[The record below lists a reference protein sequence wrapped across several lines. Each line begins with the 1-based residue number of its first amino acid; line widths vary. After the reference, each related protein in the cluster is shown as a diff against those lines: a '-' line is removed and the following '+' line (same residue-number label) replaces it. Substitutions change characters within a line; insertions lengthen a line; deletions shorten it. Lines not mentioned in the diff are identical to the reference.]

1 MDLIDILSL
10 IANLIVVAMASGLI
24 FAVLAQP
31 GRITHSYYFA
41 VFGITV
47 MVWGTA
53 GTLMHLPTNI
63 IVLDAT
69 LKFQLMVTG
78 IILTVFSYYLLV
90 VHMIQPSGRLM
101 DIVNIVSLVIFIFI
115 LGLTWTG
122 SVIRPELIGSTVMP
136 SSFVG
141 NLVMVVLIAYQV
153 LSFYVILNSDKKE
166 VVKLRLSTVFVALAV
181 GLEML
186 PVFYA
191 SALPAL
197 ILAIGVVIISWVI
210 IRNQAFNPLNQ
221 LNEELKIANRDLQQA
236 INELGT
242 EKDRTE
248 QLNSDLVASNQYKSE
263 FLANMSH
270 ELRTPLNSIIGYSE
284 LLLKGIYG
292 DLSEKQLDRLSKI
305 HDNGAQLLRIISDI
319 LDMNKIDS
327 GKLRLETSDFS
338 IREAF
343 DNLLQE
349 HEQDCSEK
357 GLALHVNI
365 PDTLPTL
372 FGDQTRFQ
380 QIMDNIVGNAVK
392 FTSEGEI
399 TIAAENVF
407 VSKGIAENFNLPTIG
422 WLRDGDWMIFSVKD
436 TGIGIAS
443 EDQARIFE
451 EFAQVDGSHT
461 REYGGTGLGLAI
473 TRRLIEMHD
482 GQIWVKSR
490 PGEGSTFFI
499 ALPTNA
505 RGTMSGVSRS
515 GMLT

>member
-1 MDLIDILSL
+1 MDLFDVMSL
-10 IANLIVVAMASGLI
+10 IANLIVVAMASGVI

-41 VFGITV
+41 IFGITV
-47 MVWGTA
+47 MMWGTA
-53 GTLMHLPTNI
+53 GTLMHLPDNI
-63 IVLDAT
+63 IVLDNET
-69 LKFQLMVTG
+69 KFQLLMTG
-78 IILTVFSYYLLV
+78 MILTVFSYYLLV
-90 VHMIQPSGRLM
+90 EHMVKPSGNLM
-101 DIVNIVSLVIFIFI
+101 NIVNIASVIAFIVA

-122 SVIRPELIGSTVMP
+122 TIINPNLLGRIGMPTSLIG
-136 SSFVG
+136 
-141 NLVMVVLIAYQV
+141 NLLMIVLIAYQI
-153 LSFYVILNSDKKE
+153 LSFYVILNSDKQE
-166 VVKLRLSTVFVALAV
+166 VVKLRLATVFIALAV

-186 PVFYA
+186 PTFY
-191 SALPAL
+191 STALPVL
-197 ILAIGVVIISWVI
+197 MLAIGVIIISWVV

-221 LNEELKIANRDLQQA
+221 LNEELQVTNRDLQQA
-236 INELGT
+236 INELNN

-248 QLNSDLVASNQYKSE
+248 RLNSDLVASNQYKSE

-292 DLSEKQLDRLSKI
+292 ELTEKQLDRLNKI
-305 HDNGAQLLRIISDI
+305 YANGAQLLHVISDI

-327 GKLRLETSDFS
+327 GKLKLETSDFS
-338 IREAF
+338 ISKSF
-343 DNLLQE
+343 DAILPE
-349 HEQDCSEK
+349 HRKLCQEK
-357 GLALHVNI
+357 GLDLHVHIDNS
-365 PDTLPTL
+365 LPTL
-372 FGDQTRFQ
+372 FGDESRFQ
-380 QIMDNIVGNAVK
+380 QIMHNIIGNAVK
-392 FTSEGEI
+392 FTTEGDI
-399 TIAAENVF
+399 TIKAENVI
-407 VSKGIAENFNLPTIG
+407 VQKGVAENFNLPTIG

-482 GQIWVKSR
+482 GQIWVRSR
-490 PGEGSTFFI
+490 IGEGSTFFV

-505 RGTMSGVSRS
+505 RGTMSGVSS
-515 GMLT
+515 AITG